1 MRSKKIKTLGDLA
14 EHMDAMTKE
23 SFFLQNYLGD
33 VISLLKC
40 DMTSEKNIVLALQ
53 RLAKMVEHSKECG
66 YGEYTM
72 ISQEVENNGI

>member
-1 MRSKKIKTLGDLA
+1 MRSEKIKTLGDLA